1 MEILKKIGP
10 ALLGCVFALSWL
22 LIVLLTSVEWTAFD
36 RNFYAD
42 QYQKGGQAASIGI
55 SEEALMEVTDGLL
68 EYLRGERVALDMQ
81 AEIMGEVRP
90 VFNEREC
97 AHMVDVQVLFVNGF
111 RLRWIALAVA
121 AGSLAALIALRR
133 KKAIP
138 ILGRCCFWATV
149 ALGALLAALGIALAI
164 DFNGVFTQFHLL
176 FFNNDLWILDPRTDI
191 LIQMVP
197 QAFFVATATRIVI
210 TLAIGL
216 VVTAALG
223 FWAMRAKVFRKEV
236 K

>member
-68 EYLRGERVALDMQ
+68 EYLRGEREALDMQ

-138 ILGRCCFWATV
+138 ILV
-149 ALGALLAALGIALAI
+149 
-164 DFNGVFTQFHLL
+164 
-176 FFNNDLWILDPRTDI
+176 
-191 LIQMVP
+191 
-197 QAFFVATATRIVI
+197 
-210 TLAIGL
+210 
-216 VVTAALG
+216 
-223 FWAMRAKVFRKEV
+223 
-236 K
+236 